1 MASLVYDDIFG
12 LDERARG
19 LASAAA
25 EPWAVIG
32 LIYGARMAT
41 RLFAKGAD
49 HILAFLSKV
58 TIAVALALIV
68 FAAAPNV
75 GVAIAAH
82 SVIVAAFAIIA
93 RSEEHT
99 SELQSLMRSS
109 YAVFCLKKK
118 T

>member
-1 MASLVYDDIFG
+1 
-12 LDERARG
+12 
-19 LASAAA
+19 
-25 EPWAVIG
+25 
-32 LIYGARMAT
+32 MAT

-93 RSEEHT
+93 PGILATLSLAIPPRARSMGFAVASLWVIQIGRASCRERVC
-99 SELQSLMRSS
+99 QS
-109 YAVFCLKKK
+109 V
-118 T
+118 